1 MSSCTIVLSVC
12 CYASPGKY
20 LRIHRSLELHH
31 VQFSLQPDAEANLVR
46 ACAPGEVRVR
56 EHVIRRSVV
65 LTASEIVFDW
75 PPGSVEELQLDHLQ
89 AVLALKPQIILL
101 GTGERQVFPASAI
114 GAAIQAAGI
123 GFEVMDTRA
132 ACRTYNV
139 LVQEG
144 RRVAAALIVSDTD
157 S

>member
-1 MSSCTIVLSVC
+1 
-12 CYASPGKY
+12 
-20 LRIHRSLELHH
+20 
-31 VQFSLQPDAEANLVR
+31 
-46 ACAPGEVRVR
+46 
-56 EHVIRRSVV
+56 VV

-144 RRVAAALIVSDTD
+144 RRVAAALIVSATPIAN
-157 S
+157 